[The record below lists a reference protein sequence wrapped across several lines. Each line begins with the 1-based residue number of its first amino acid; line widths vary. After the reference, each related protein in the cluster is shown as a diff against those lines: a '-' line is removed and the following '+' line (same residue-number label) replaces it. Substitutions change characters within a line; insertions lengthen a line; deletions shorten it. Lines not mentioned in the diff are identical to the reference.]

1 MILLDVCNNP
11 TILSVL
17 RMVNIAILIIKI
29 VVPILLILSLTIN
42 YLKATTKNDADAL
55 EKANKSTIPK
65 VVAAI
70 LIFFIPTFVNLIADN
85 TSFGRENFSNCIAN
99 ATDEKI
105 SELYV
110 AQAQKRVDIARE
122 TVERTDYNIAYAEV
136 ISLKNETEK
145 QRLLKE
151 LEEILKA
158 IEEKEE
164 QEALERAGGIYR
176 QFGNLDNDFW
186 FPVGGSEAIEVGGL
200 QFAPGTPVATRLTA
214 HFGGNDSVHQGLGGG
229 HGAIDIGANRGSYV
243 IAAKSG
249 VVTFPGPHDRID
261 YPESY
266 IKPDESGKYNC
277 RGLTANRVY
286 IDHGDGTKTGYAHFL
301 ANTIT
306 VRAGDEVIQ
315 GQIIGKVGSSGCS
328 TGPHLHFEVY
338 VNGKKV
344 DPEKYVS
351 GRNPRP

>member
-1 MILLDVCNNP
+1 MN
-11 TILSVL
+11 ILSICNDVDIL
-17 RMVNIAILIIKI
+17 KTFRIIRILIIAIKI
-29 VVPILLILSLTIN
+29 IVPLMLLVSGALTFTKAVSSGKTNEAIN
-42 YLKATTKNDADAL
+42 AFKRKA
-55 EKANKSTIPK
+55 I
-65 VVAAI
+65 AAI
-70 LIFFIPTFVNLIADN
+70 IIFLVPTFIGLVSNLSN
-85 TSFGRENFSNCIAN
+85 GEYLTSLNCIKNSTTENINRLAVEQASDYIAVAEKTLNRNDLYAAYISINKVEDIDKQKALDAKAKAVEKKILAKEEEERKKKEGSGGSGIAGTN
-99 ATDEKI
+99 AGWWWPVG
-105 SELYV
+105 S
-110 AQAQKRVDIARE
+110 RE
-122 TVERTDYNIAYAEV
+122 T
-136 ISLKNETEK
+136 TEINGK
-145 QRLLKE
+145 L
-151 LEEILKA
+151 
-158 IEEKEE
+158 
-164 QEALERAGGIYR
+164 
-176 QFGNLDNDFW
+176 
-186 FPVGGSEAIEVGGL
+186 
-200 QFAPGTPVATRLTA
+200 FATGAPSATRITA
-214 HFGGNDSVHQGLGGG
+214 TFGGNDSVHQGLGGG